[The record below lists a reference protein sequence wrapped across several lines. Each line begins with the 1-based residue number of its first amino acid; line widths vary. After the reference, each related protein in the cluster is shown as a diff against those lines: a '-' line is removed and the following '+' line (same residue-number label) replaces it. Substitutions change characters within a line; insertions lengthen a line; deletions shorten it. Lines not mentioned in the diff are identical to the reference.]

1 MENKKK
7 SFNFLNLFDFY
18 GINFPLRYRKKPRF
32 ATKLGIILSLITVIF
47 SVIVVSIYLVQLIDR
62 SYFELYNYKEKET
75 REIDFSNIPLMVG
88 LYDSFGNSIKID
100 TNYIEIQIDNNDHQI
115 IQTNET
121 RVIKRIS
128 NKIEIES
135 CDNYFNSLNIS
146 YKNELI
152 NYLNQQ
158 RIENNICVKQG
169 QKLTFSGRYGDI
181 INGFNI
187 LEIHL
192 NRCNS
197 TKENNTCKSNDE
209 INNYLQNLYFSVI
222 YLENGID
229 HSNYKEPIYN
239 KFRIESVGIFPQ
251 ILKRVYYFIRSGIY
265 NSDNGILFSSI
276 NKKNFYEY
284 KDKYIDQV
292 KEEDETYYNNLS
304 ILEFAFSSFDYIKIY
319 KRYYRKI
326 TDVCAIIGG
335 WIDFLFIIFQF
346 ITQYFSRKT
355 LIVDI
360 TNHLICSRCKNHCDI
375 EYHNVNTNKNFFHF
389 NNKVSNNCD
398 WSSKSNNT
406 SLYNLKCKIEQN
418 DKDNIKAMNSI
429 KSSSIIEIKNKKK
442 IIPKIKV
449 QNENIVNSSNKTN
462 IKKNSINIS
471 NLDIGNP
478 VLQKYFEESRKK
490 GECKNQ
496 RYQISFFD
504 YILPFSCLKK
514 QSNYN
519 LLILYTNVVDTF
531 LSLEHYL
538 PMTEGFNR
546 MYYREDDNYRA
557 KFKGALFRLQNY
569 DEY

>member
-135 CDNYFNSLNIS
+135 CDNYLNSLNIS

-209 INNYLQNLYFSVI
+209 INNYL
-222 YLENGID
+222 
-229 HSNYKEPIYN
+229 
-239 KFRIESVGIFPQ
+239 
-251 ILKRVYYFIRSGIY
+251 
-265 NSDNGILFSSI
+265 
-276 NKKNFYEY
+276 
-284 KDKYIDQV
+284 
-292 KEEDETYYNNLS
+292 
-304 ILEFAFSSFDYIKIY
+304 
-319 KRYYRKI
+319 
-326 TDVCAIIGG
+326 
-335 WIDFLFIIFQF
+335 
-346 ITQYFSRKT
+346 
-355 LIVDI
+355 
-360 TNHLICSRCKNHCDI
+360 
-375 EYHNVNTNKNFFHF
+375 
-389 NNKVSNNCD
+389 
-398 WSSKSNNT
+398 
-406 SLYNLKCKIEQN
+406 
-418 DKDNIKAMNSI
+418 
-429 KSSSIIEIKNKKK
+429 
-442 IIPKIKV
+442 
-449 QNENIVNSSNKTN
+449 
-462 IKKNSINIS
+462 
-471 NLDIGNP
+471 
-478 VLQKYFEESRKK
+478 
-490 GECKNQ
+490 
-496 RYQISFFD
+496 
-504 YILPFSCLKK
+504 
-514 QSNYN
+514 
-519 LLILYTNVVDTF
+519 
-531 LSLEHYL
+531 
-538 PMTEGFNR
+538 
-546 MYYREDDNYRA
+546 
-557 KFKGALFRLQNY
+557 
-569 DEY
+569 